1 MHPETLVR
9 SRRIYAGRVL
19 GLRVDEVR
27 LADGRTAQR
36 EIVDHPGAAV
46 VVPLT
51 DAGEVLMVRQYRYAV
66 GEPLLEVPAGTL
78 EPGEE
83 ALACARRELI
93 EEVGAEAARW
103 DLLAV
108 LYPSPGVLTEV
119 MHLFLAR
126 RLTEGPP
133 RGTEEEDLAP
143 QRLTLEDAVA
153 RVRRGDIRDA
163 KSVAGL
169 LLVADRLWR

>member
-1 MHPETLVR
+1 MRPESLVR

-27 LADGRTAQR
+27 LADGRTAHR
-36 EIVDHPGAAV
+36 EVVDHPGAAV

-51 DAGEVLMVRQYRYAV
+51 DGGEILMVRQYRYAV
-66 GEPLLEVPAGTL
+66 GETLLEVPAGTL

-83 ALACARRELI
+83 PLACAQRELL
-93 EEVGAEAARW
+93 EEVGAEAAHW
-103 DLLAV
+103 EPLAV
-108 LYPSPGVLTEV
+108 LYPSPGVMGEI

-126 RLTEGPP
+126 GLTEGPA
-133 RGTEEEDLAP
+133 RGTEEEELATE
-143 QRLTLEDAVA
+143 RLPLEQALA
-153 RVRRGDIRDA
+153 RVRRGEIRDA

-169 LLVADRLWR
+169 LLVADRTRR